1 MQKIS
6 LDSTCASHISTLK
19 VLSIGSQWAGMV
31 AFNIPITRVRTVGA
45 TRGTIDF
52 VIVKLVT
59 FQENMSSASGDV
71 SD

>member
-1 MQKIS
+1 M
-6 LDSTCASHISTLK
+6 K
-19 VLSIGSQWAGMV
+19 VLSKGSQRAGMV
-31 AFNIPITRVRTVGA
+31 AFNIPITQVRTVGA

-59 FQENMSSASGDV
+59 FQENTSSASGDA